1 MSDEPGN
8 LELEMR
14 IELSKKYFE
23 VMQTNSTAP
32 LILATRL
39 LGTDR
44 IFNREEVGAAPGN
57 LPNDVRRMTGSQ
69 VALGV

>member
-14 IELSKKYFE
+14 IELWKKYFE
-23 VMQTNSTAP
+23 VMQANSTAP
-32 LILATRL
+32 LTLVTRL
-39 LGTDR
+39 LGTNR
-44 IFNREEVGAAPGN
+44 IFNHEEVGAAPGN
-57 LPNDVRRMTGSQ
+57 LPNDVRRMIDSQ